1 MTKIVDIGS
10 KRKEAAKEVRSTIE
24 GYTQTMLDGIE
35 EAGDAVQSYIS
46 IICTKE
52 GTLYHSA
59 LIPDGEMLEMIG
71 AIERMKSTLLFAMS
85 ADEDEDV

>member
-46 IICTKE
+46 IICAKE

-59 LIPDGEMLEMIG
+59 LVPNGEILKMIG